1 MTSRHQR
8 PISRRKLLAA
18 AAGVTLGVPAAAAWL
33 QTSADASTSATLPM
47 DLVNTTG
54 SSTVYAYVLG
64 RDPAAGGTW
73 AFVQADGSTLHHP
86 PSPANDQTPLG
97 VDCAIALN
105 APGAGPRRVT
115 LPRLDSGRIYF
126 AVGEKLTFLMNR
138 GGGLALP
145 SVSNPTDPNANVR
158 HDFCEFTFNNDQLYA
173 NITFVDM
180 VCLPIAFQLETGQGT
195 QTVRGLPS
203 DGLSRV
209 AGALRAQSAA
219 DGSDWSRLIVPKNGA
234 DLRVLSPNLAI
245 RGNGALFSGYFDS
258 YVDQV
263 WTKYRSTDLRID
275 TQFTWGTATGRV
287 SGDTLT
293 FPGIGSFSRPSTLSI
308 FSCSDAPFTTGNDV
322 MGNLSARLA
331 AAFNRTTLLANPDQ
345 PDAENPAAFY
355 TLPRTNHYARILHG
369 TTPDGLGYAFPYD
382 DVHPAGVDFEGK
394 VQSGNPLRFTITVGG
409 LAGGSG
415 GGSSPTPTATATPTG
430 GGGGGGSAFA
440 TIQAEAYGAQS
451 GAQVEACSDT
461 GGGSDM
467 GWLSNGDWLKY
478 PAVDFGTAGATR
490 FSARVASGAAAGV
503 SGLVQVRIGSPTATP
518 VGGFAV
524 ASTGGWQSWRT
535 VPADI
540 SRVTGT
546 HDVYLTFDS
555 GQPADFVNLNWFTF
569 G

>member
-1 MTSRHQR
+1 MTPRHQR

-18 AAGVTLGVPAAAAWL
+18 TAGVALTVPAVVTWLQSAAG
-33 QTSADASTSATLPM
+33 ASTTTTLPL
-47 DLVNTTG
+47 DLANTTG
-54 SSTVYAYVLG
+54 NNTVYAYVLG
-64 RDPAAGGTW
+64 RDPAAGGNW
-73 AFVQADGSTLHHP
+73 AFVQADGTSLYHP
-86 PSPANDQTPLG
+86 PNPANDQTPLG

-105 APGAGPRRVT
+105 ASGAGPRRVT

-126 AVGEKLTFLMNR
+126 AVGAKLTFLMNR

-145 SVSNPTDPNANVR
+145 SVSNPSDPNANVR

-195 QTVRGLPS
+195 QTVRGLPA

-209 AGALRAQSAA
+209 AAALRAQSAA
-219 DGSDWSRLIVPKNGA
+219 DGSDWSRLIVNKNGS

-245 RGNGALFSGYFDS
+245 RGNSSLFSGYFDS

-263 WTKYRSTDLRID
+263 WTKYRSTDLKID
-275 TQFTWGTATGRV
+275 TQFTWGTVTGRV
-287 SGDTLT
+287 NGDTLT
-293 FPGIGSFSRPSTLSI
+293 FPGVGSFARPSTLSI

-331 AAFNRTTLLANPDQ
+331 AAFNRTTLLDNPNQ
-345 PDAENPAAFY
+345 PTAENPAAFY
-355 TLPRTNHYARILHG
+355 TKPRTNHYARILHG

-394 VQSGNPLRFTITVGG
+394 VQSGSPTRWTITVGG
-409 LAGGSG
+409 VAGGG
-415 GGSSPTPTATATPTG
+415 GGSTPTPTATPTATATG
-430 GGGGGGSAFA
+430 GTGSAFA
-440 TIQAEAYGAQS
+440 TIQAEAFAAQS

-461 GGGSDM
+461 GGGSDV
-467 GWLSNGDWLKY
+467 GWLANGDWLKFA
-478 PAVDFGTAGATR
+478 AVNFGTAGATR

-503 SGLVQVRIGSPTATP
+503 SGLVQVRLGSPTATP
-518 VGGFAV
+518 VGSFAL
-524 ASTGGWQSWRT
+524 ANTGGWQTWRT

-540 SRVTGT
+540 SRTTGV
-546 HDVYLTFDS
+546 HDVYLTFTS
-555 GQPADFVNLNWFTF
+555 GQPADFVNINWFTF

>member
-1 MTSRHQR
+1 MTPRHQR
-8 PISRRKLLAA
+8 PISRRKLLFATAGAA
-18 AAGVTLGVPAAAAWL
+18 LAVPAVATWL
-33 QTSADASTSATLPM
+33 EASARASTTATLPL

-54 SSTVYAYVLG
+54 SATVYAYVLG

-73 AFVQADGSTLHHP
+73 AFVQADGSTLYHP

-97 VDCAIALN
+97 ADCAIALN
-105 APGAGPRRVT
+105 ASGAGPRRVT
-115 LPRLDSGRIYF
+115 LPHLDSGRIYF
-126 AVGEKLTFLMNR
+126 SVGEKLTFLLNR

-158 HDFCEFTFNNDQLYA
+158 HDFCEFTYNNDQLYA

-180 VCLPIAFQLETGQGT
+180 VCLPIAFQLETGQGV

-209 AGALRAQSAA
+209 AGALRAQTAA
-219 DGSDWSRLIVPKNGA
+219 DGGDWSRLIVTEGGG

-245 RGNGALFSGYFDS
+245 RGDSSLFSGYFDS

-263 WTKYRSTDLRID
+263 WTKYRTTDLRID
-275 TQFTWGTATGRV
+275 TQFSWGTVTGRV
-287 SGDTLT
+287 NGDTLT
-293 FPGIGSFSRPSTLSI
+293 FPGIGGFARPSTLAV

-331 AAFNRTTLLANPDQ
+331 AAFNRTTLLDNPDQ
-345 PDAENPAAFY
+345 PDAENPSAFY
-355 TLPRTNHYARILHG
+355 TRARTNHYARILHS
-369 TTPDGLGYAFPYD
+369 TTPDRLGYAFPYD

-394 VQSGNPLRFTITVGG
+394 VQSGSPVRFTITVGG
-409 LAGGSG
+409 LAGDPGPGGSG
-415 GGSSPTPTATATPTG
+415 SPTPTATATG
-430 GGGGGGSAFA
+430 GGVSAFS
-440 TIQAEAYGAQS
+440 TIQAETFNAQS
-451 GAQVEACSDT
+451 GAQVEACSDS
-461 GGGSDM
+461 GGGSDV

-478 PAVDFGTAGATR
+478 TAVDFGTTGATR

-503 SGLVQVRIGSPTATP
+503 SGLVQVRLGSPTAAP
-518 VGGFAV
+518 VGSIAI
-524 ASTGGWQSWRT
+524 AATGGWQSWRT

-540 SRVTGT
+540 TRTTGT

-555 GQPADFVNLNWFTF
+555 GQPADFTNLNWFTF